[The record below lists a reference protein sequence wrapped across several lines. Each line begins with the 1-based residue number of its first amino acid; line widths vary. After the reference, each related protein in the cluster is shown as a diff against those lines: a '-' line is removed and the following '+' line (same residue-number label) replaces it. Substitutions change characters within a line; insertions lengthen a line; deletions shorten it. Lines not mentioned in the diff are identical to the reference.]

1 LGTHTP
7 LIPNENG
14 EIEIALPYL
23 EENDQ
28 LPVIDVDSDTGVC
41 VCLFIDLK
49 FFLKKNRS

>member
-1 LGTHTP
+1 LGTNTP

-28 LPVIDVDSDTGVC
+28 LPVVDAESDTGVRIYLLIFYC
-41 VCLFIDLK
+41 F
-49 FFLKKNRS
+49 